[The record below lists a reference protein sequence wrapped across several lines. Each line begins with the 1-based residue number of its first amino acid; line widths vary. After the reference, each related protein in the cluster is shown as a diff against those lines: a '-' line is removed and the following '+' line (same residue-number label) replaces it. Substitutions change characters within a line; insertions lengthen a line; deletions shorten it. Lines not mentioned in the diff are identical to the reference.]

1 MNDKKENKKRERGL
15 PTQMNLVIR
24 IVAGVYLVY
33 LACNIYSSLQEIQG
47 MEKFIFLTAIVL
59 FGAIGAAVVFF
70 SLRSMTK
77 GGPPIPGKEKRKVP
91 DGRLNQQR

>member
-70 SLRSMTK
+70 SLRSKTK
-77 GGPPIPGKEKRKVP
+77 EENEGGAADTGE
-91 DGRLNQQR
+91 GEEESA

>member
-1 MNDKKENKKRERGL
+1 MDDKKENKKRKRGL

-24 IVAGVYLVY
+24 IVAGVYLLY
-33 LACNIYSSLQEIQG
+33 LAYSIYGSLQEIQG

-77 GGPPIPGKEKRKVP
+77 GEYAGGAADTGGEEEES
-91 DGRLNQQR
+91 D